1 METPE
6 IDTNTYGPL
15 IFIRGAKM
23 IKYGNVDL
31 YKWCGKIE
39 YPYGK

>member
-23 IKYGNVDL
+23 IKYGNDDL
-31 YKWCGKIE
+31 YKWCRKTE